1 MLFSASIETL
11 QLLLMHKILYIK
23 TCCCISKHY
32 PSLLKHMT
40 GESAVINIF
49 SAVNDVY

>member
-1 MLFSASIETL
+1 
-11 QLLLMHKILYIK
+11 MHKIPFRIK
-23 TCCCISKHY
+23 THIFISKHY
-32 PSLLKHMT
+32 PSLLKHME